1 MRTMDMRTMGGSATN
16 DVEVRNLV
24 KGYEG
29 VPVLHDV
36 SFTIR
41 RREVVALVGES
52 GSGKSTIARLLAR
65 LMPPSEGKILF
76 KGRDVLAE
84 EPHRAS
90 LAYRRQVQRI
100 CQDPVGARSP
110 SQSGSSR
117 TPRLEQ

>member
-1 MRTMDMRTMGGSATN
+1 MTTTTQKAEAPVLEVTRLGKHFSVGGGFFGKRLRA
-16 DVEVRNLV
+16 
-24 KGYEG
+24 
-29 VPVLHDV
+29 LHDV

-84 EPHRAS
+84 EPRGAS
-90 LAYRRQVQRI
+90 LAYRR
-100 CQDPVGARSP
+100 
-110 SQSGSSR
+110 
-117 TPRLEQ
+117 